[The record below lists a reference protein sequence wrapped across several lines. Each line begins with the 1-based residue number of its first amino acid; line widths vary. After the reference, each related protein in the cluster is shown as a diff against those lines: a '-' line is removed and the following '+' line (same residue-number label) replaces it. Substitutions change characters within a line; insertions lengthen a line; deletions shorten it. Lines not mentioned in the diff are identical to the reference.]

1 MHCAY
6 VQLGFRVLGFQFRSS
21 NEIQIQRR
29 AANGL
34 LADRVEYRAEIVGS
48 RTVSSCYRVA
58 IVLNA
63 EIVSREQAE
72 VASWGTD
79 RERES
84 AEYRA

>member
-1 MHCAY
+1 MDDQWEETRAAIE
-6 VQLGFRVLGFQFRSS
+6 LRSS
-21 NEIQIQRR
+21 I
-29 AANGL
+29 ANGSKQL
-34 LADRVEYRAEIVGS
+34 SGRVEQ
-48 RTVSSCYRVA
+48 
-58 IVLNA
+58 A